1 MKLNVEKNT
10 IFCRDNIDILEGINS
25 NCIDLIYLDPPFNKN
40 KTFVAPLGSS
50 AEGASFKD
58 IFREEDVKDDYLDKI
73 GKKNESL
80 YEFLKDI
87 RKWGDSNTY
96 LYNYC
101 YMVYMAVRLIEMRR
115 VLKDTGS
122 IYYHCDPTM
131 SHYIKILMDIIFGE
145 KNFRNEIV
153 WHYRTYQGKVENYYP
168 RKHDIIF
175 IYLKNQNGKAIKN
188 LEYQD
193 NYQETVD
200 FKRWKKYFVDGNKI
214 KYGYHPEKDS
224 RFIAYLNKWKKE
236 NNKKP
241 KKDEIIYECKGYVI
255 DDVFTDIQA
264 LDPKDLKEKIGYPT
278 QKPLKLL
285 ERIIKASSNE
295 GDVVLDPF
303 CGCATTCEAA
313 EKLNRK
319 WIGIDTSHK
328 TYELVKERLKEN
340 LIDFKEGSVDYQ
352 TYPPTR
358 TDGEQGQT
366 EGKYVYIIS
375 NLHYENLY
383 KVGVSNDVER
393 RLNGYQTSCPNRAF
407 KVEYKKYFSNYRE
420 VENEIHSKF
429 KYKAEWVE
437 GNLKEIIDFM
447 ENYKLNK

>member
-1 MKLNVEKNT
+1 MTLFIIMLKIK
-10 IFCRDNIDILEGINS
+10 IFI
-25 NCIDLIYLDPPFNKN
+25 FNKEYIPYSDN
-40 KTFVAPLGSS
+40 YVRR
-50 AEGASFKD
+50 D
-58 IFREEDVKDDYLDKI
+58 
-73 GKKNESL
+73 GKK
-80 YEFLKDI
+80 
-87 RKWGDSNTY
+87 
-96 LYNYC
+96 
-101 YMVYMAVRLIEMRR
+101 
-115 VLKDTGS
+115 
-122 IYYHCDPTM
+122 P
-131 SHYIKILMDIIFGE
+131 
-145 KNFRNEIV
+145 
-153 WHYRTYQGKVENYYP
+153 
-168 RKHDIIF
+168 
-175 IYLKNQNGKAIKN
+175 NGKGIPIEDTWNCNNGDVLDSIMIKS
-188 LEYQD
+188 
-193 NYQETVD
+193 
-200 FKRWKKYFVDGNKI
+200 F
-214 KYGYHPEKDS
+214 S
-224 RFIAYLNKWKKE
+224 
-236 NNKKP
+236 
-241 KKDEIIYECKGYVI
+241 
-255 DDVFTDIQA
+255 
-264 LDPKDLKEKIGYPT
+264 KEKIGYPT

-303 CGCATTCEAA
+303 CGCATTCVAA
-313 EKLNRK
+313 EILNRK

-328 TYELVKERLKEN
+328 TYELVKERLKQN
-340 LIDFKEGSVDYQ
+340 LFDFDPDKLDYQ

-358 TDGEQGQT
+358 TDGEQAQT

>member
-10 IFCRDNIDILEGINS
+10 IFNRDNIDILEGINS

-87 RKWGDSNTY
+87 RKWGNRKTY

-101 YMVYMAVRLIEMRR
+101 YCVYMAVRLIEMYRI
-115 VLKDTGS
+115 LKDTGS

-131 SHYIKILMDIIFGE
+131 SHYIKIMMDIIFGE
-145 KNFRNEIV
+145 ENFRNEIV
-153 WHYRTYQGKVENYYP
+153 WSYQGTANPKRYFK

-175 IYLKNQNGKAIKN
+175 FY
-188 LEYQD
+188 
-193 NYQETVD
+193 V
-200 FKRWKKYFVDGNKI
+200 KY
-214 KYGYHPEKDS
+214 
-224 RFIAYLNKWKKE
+224 
-236 NNKKP
+236 
-241 KKDEIIYECKGYVI
+241 KDEAFFSDEGSSDAVSDFSKSKYTKQDESGWYKEIRHEKKHEKKGKIYKQYMREKQRCRDVWEIPIIN
-255 DDVFTDIQA
+255 A
-264 LDPKDLKEKIGYPT
+264 MSKERVGYPT

-303 CGCATTCEAA
+303 CGCATTCVAA
-313 EKLNRK
+313 EILNRK

-328 TYELVKERLKEN
+328 TYELVKERLKQN
-340 LIDFKEGSVDYQ
+340 LFDFDPDKLDYQ

-358 TDGEQGQT
+358 TDGEQAQT

>member
-1 MKLNVEKNT
+1 
-10 IFCRDNIDILEGINS
+10 
-25 NCIDLIYLDPPFNKN
+25 
-40 KTFVAPLGSS
+40 
-50 AEGASFKD
+50 
-58 IFREEDVKDDYLDKI
+58 
-73 GKKNESL
+73 
-80 YEFLKDI
+80 
-87 RKWGDSNTY
+87 
-96 LYNYC
+96 
-101 YMVYMAVRLIEMRR
+101 MAVRLIEMHR

-122 IYYHCDPTM
+122 IYFHCDSTM
-131 SHYIKILMDIIFGE
+131 SHYIKIMMDIIFGE
-145 KNFRNEIV
+145 ENFRNEIV
-153 WHYRTYQGKVENYYP
+153 WCYHGPGSPYMKQFN
-168 RKHDIIF
+168 RKSDTIF
-175 IYLKNQNGKAIKN
+175 WYSKGDKWIFN
-188 LEYQD
+188 
-193 NYQETVD
+193 
-200 FKRWKKYFVDGNKI
+200 
-214 KYGYHPEKDS
+214 KDS
-224 RFIAYLNKWKKE
+224 IRVPFKDPNQSLRKVMSVSGAFSEKEVIEYREKGKIPENWWEIRIAARSKKE
-236 NNKKP
+236 
-241 KKDEIIYECKGYVI
+241 YV
-255 DDVFTDIQA
+255 
-264 LDPKDLKEKIGYPT
+264 GYPT

-303 CGCATTCEAA
+303 CGCATTCVAA
-313 EKLNRK
+313 EIFNRK

-340 LIDFKEGSVDYQ
+340 LIDFKEGSIDYK

-393 RLNGYQTSCPNRAF
+393 RLNGYQTGCPNRAF

-447 ENYKLNK
+447 EKL

>member
-10 IFCRDNIDILEGINS
+10 IFNRDNIDILEGINS

-40 KTFVAPLGSS
+40 KTFVAPIGSS

-73 GKKNESL
+73 GQKNEGL

-87 RKWGDSNTY
+87 RKWGNRKTY

-101 YMVYMAVRLIEMRR
+101 YCVYMAVRLIEMYR

-122 IYYHCDPTM
+122 IYFHCDSTM
-131 SHYIKILMDIIFGE
+131 SHYIKIMMDIIFGE
-145 KNFRNEIV
+145 ENFRNEIV
-153 WHYRTYQGKVENYYP
+153 WFYP
-168 RKHDIIF
+168 DTPGRS
-175 IYLKNQNGKAIKN
+175 
-188 LEYQD
+188 
-193 NYQETVD
+193 
-200 FKRWKKYFVDGNKI
+200 KKYFSKKTDTLFFYSKNKHYLFNDIAIRIPILEASKKRYKSVRVLGEIEYLGGQSAEIGKIPENVWRFPSVKGNST
-214 KYGYHPEKDS
+214 ES
-224 RFIAYLNKWKKE
+224 
-236 NNKKP
+236 
-241 KKDEIIYECKGYVI
+241 
-255 DDVFTDIQA
+255 T
-264 LDPKDLKEKIGYPT
+264 GYPT

-303 CGCATTCEAA
+303 CGCATTCVAA
-313 EKLNRK
+313 EIFNRK

-328 TYELVKERLKEN
+328 TDELIKKRLKKYKSHFDFDEN
-340 LIDFKEGSVDYQ
+340 SYDFK

-447 ENYKLNK
+447 EKL